1 MSGTGVRGA
10 LGVDREVDG
19 TSFFGVYRCN
29 LSIAADSSS
38 VTIEFKVGA
47 CAGCRGRISPS
58 VHVFRAQSGEG
69 KVHPQYVGVVERSYE
84 CQARR

>member
-47 CAGCRGRISPS
+47 CCGLPRTYFALCARIS
-58 VHVFRAQSGEG
+58 RA
-69 KVHPQYVGVVERSYE
+69 KR
-84 CQARR
+84 